1 MIVYILIIILIL
13 IIFKLSKVYKEGF
26 EDKCLL
32 VLYGES
38 FRDGLNQ
45 ERNKDTERSF
55 LNQMIACDSHLKF
68 INTIQNKYNINTDVV
83 ISTYDT
89 KYENKLK
96 EKYKNNNLIYK
107 SQSELIGPSKIAQ
120 KGIENINYNKYKFIL
135 FTRNDVFLK
144 DQFINEFIIYDK
156 IMYLSQNI
164 TSFDCYIDKTTRV
177 ISPSVNPII
186 MYVPNNYFNIV
197 NEIDVEHMSW
207 YLLKQKYNYDRNEI
221 GFILNG
227 HHDSNTF
234 SGWNPYYKLVGR
246 NETNNWVDKDKE
258 NTYLK
263 NNSCYKIL
271 ECDGDHC

>member
-13 IIFKLSKVYKEGF
+13 IIFKLCKVYKEGF

-45 ERNKDTERSF
+45 ERNKDTEISF
-55 LNQMIACDSHLKF
+55 LNQMIACESHLKF

-89 KYENKLK
+89 KYENELK

-156 IMYLSQNI
+156 IMYFSQNM
-164 TSFDCYIDKTTRV
+164 TVFDCYTDKKTNIT
-177 ISPSVNPII
+177 SPSVNPII
-186 MYVPNNYFNIV
+186 MYVPNNYFNII

-207 YLLKQKYNYDRNEI
+207 HFLKKKYNYDTEQI
-221 GFILNG
+221 GFMLNT
-227 HHDSNTF
+227 HHDANTYT
-234 SGWNPYYKLVGR
+234 GWNPYYKFIGR
-246 NETNNWVDKDKE
+246 DESQIWIDKDKI
-258 NTYLK
+258 NIYLQNK
-263 NNSCYKIL
+263 ECYTKVEL
-271 ECDGDHC
+271 D